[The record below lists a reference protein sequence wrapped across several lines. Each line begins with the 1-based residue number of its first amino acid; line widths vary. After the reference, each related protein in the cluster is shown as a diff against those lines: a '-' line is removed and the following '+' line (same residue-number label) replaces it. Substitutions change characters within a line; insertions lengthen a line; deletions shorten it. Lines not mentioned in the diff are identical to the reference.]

1 MHVKKGDTVV
11 ILAGKEKG
19 ERGEIIDIDRKHGRV
34 KVERRNMIVKNKKPN
49 LLTGEE
55 GAVIEKENWI
65 DASNVLIFSE
75 KLQKGVRTQARW
87 VGKGGSLHS
96 TRTEAVAS
104 FGSDAPERIQK
115 VRYSVKS
122 EETFGAVTAD

>member
-1 MHVKKGDTVV
+1 MHVKKGDAV
-11 ILAGKEKG
+11 IITAGKEKG
-19 ERGEIIDIDRKHGRV
+19 ERGEVIDIDRKHGRV

-65 DASNVLIFSE
+65 DSSNVLLYSE

-87 VGKGGSLHS
+87 IGQGGKLHS
-96 TRTEAVAS
+96 TKTDAIAS
-104 FGSDAPERIQK
+104 FGKEAPERIQK
-115 VRYSVKS
+115 VRFSVKS
-122 EETFGAVTAD
+122 GETFGSISAE